1 MYVGGV
7 QGILKDA
14 SLSCLQPVTT
24 GDKPLLYPMRSATR
38 RSIG

>member
-7 QGILKDA
+7 QGMRKDA

-24 GDKPLLYPMRSATR
+24 GDQPFLYPMRTATR